1 VVSGPRDEPS
11 EFSAPAWGLIA
22 NEGTGVPDDD
32 ARNVKTRLLNEAG
45 A

>member
-1 VVSGPRDEPS
+1 MKESAL
-11 EFSAPAWGLIA
+11 FSQRLHRFG
-22 NEGTGVPDDD
+22 GKQTFQSGVPDDD